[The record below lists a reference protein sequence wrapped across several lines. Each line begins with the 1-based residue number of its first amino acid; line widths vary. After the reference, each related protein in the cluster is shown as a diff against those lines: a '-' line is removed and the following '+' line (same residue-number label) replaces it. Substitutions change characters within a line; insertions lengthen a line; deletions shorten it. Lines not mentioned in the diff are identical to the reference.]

1 MGPGSQTMILALVTP
16 YYFPSVRGNSITV
29 QRIESGL
36 RDQGL
41 TVQVF
46 SLDQQDRDAILAG
59 LRRLRPDVV
68 HGFHATTTGPL
79 VVEAV
84 RDLDVPAVITLTG
97 TDVNLDLFDPARRPV
112 ALEVLEAARAIV
124 VFHASIRNKLVRE
137 VPATGPR
144 LHVIGQTV
152 QCDEKVYDLR
162 GKLGLGPGDL
172 VCFQPAGI
180 RRVKNIPFAIPPL
193 RTLQRR
199 HAHLKYVLAGPVI
212 EADEGE
218 RVEAMLRELPWAFYL
233 GAVSHDELCAILD
246 SVEVVINSS
255 LSEGGMSN
263 AVLEAM
269 SKGVPVLA
277 SDIEGNRSVIVDG
290 HDGFLF
296 GSGAEFLDKA
306 GRLLE
311 DPALRYTIGRRAMQ
325 KIAAQFSL
333 EGEIGGHLRLYQSLV
348 AGWRS

>member
-46 SLDQQDRDAILAG
+46 SLDQQDPDAILAG
-59 LRRLRPDVV
+59 LRRLRPDVI
-68 HGFHATTTGPL
+68 HGFHATRTGPL
-79 VVEAV
+79 VGAAG

-97 TDVNLDLFDPARRPV
+97 TDVNLDLFDPACRPIV
-112 ALEVLEAARAIV
+112 LEVLEAARAIV
-124 VFHASIRNKLVRE
+124 VFHASIRDKLVRE

-144 LHVIGQTV
+144 IRVIGQTV
-152 QCDEKVYDLR
+152 RCDEKVYDLR
-162 GKLGLGPGDL
+162 GKLGLGPGDP
-172 VCFQPAGI
+172 VIFQPAGI
-180 RRVKNIPFAIPPL
+180 RRVKNIPFVFPPL
-193 RTLQRR
+193 TTLQRR
-199 HAHLKYVLAGPVI
+199 HANLKYVLAGPVI

-218 RVEAMLRELPWAFYL
+218 RVEAMLRERPWAFYL
-233 GAVSHDELCAILD
+233 GAVSHEEICAILS
-246 SVEVVINSS
+246 SVTLVINSS

-277 SDIEGNRSVIVDG
+277 SDIDGNRSVIKDG
-290 HDGFLF
+290 QDGFLF
-296 GSGAEFLDKA
+296 RSEAEFLEKA
-306 GRLLE
+306 EHLLA
-311 DPALRYTIGRRAMQ
+311 DPALRYTMGRRARH
-325 KIAAQFSL
+325 KLATHFRL
-333 EGEIGGHLRLYQSLV
+333 EGEIGGYLSLYQSLTTE
-348 AGWRS
+348 RRI